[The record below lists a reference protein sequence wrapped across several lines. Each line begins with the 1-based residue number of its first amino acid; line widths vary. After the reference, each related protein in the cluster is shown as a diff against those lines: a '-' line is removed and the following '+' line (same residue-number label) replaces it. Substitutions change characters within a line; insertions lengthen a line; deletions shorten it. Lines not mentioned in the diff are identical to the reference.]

1 MKRVLALLMLAV
13 CALGP
18 ASAAQAQ
25 SAYPTR
31 SVKIICGFPPG
42 TTIDI
47 VLRIFAQKLEAS
59 LGQPFVVENRA
70 GASGNLGNEIAA
82 RAAPDG
88 YTLVVGG
95 VTQAMS
101 MTMFKNV
108 KYDLIKDFDAVAYMS
123 VSPNVLVVNASLGV
137 NSVPELIALAKRQPG
152 ALNYATGGVGTLPHV
167 STEQFAQMTGIKVA
181 HVPYRGT
188 NQAIV
193 DLLGGRVSMMIAP
206 LPTAIPYV
214 KDERLK
220 FLAITSLKRSNLLP
234 ELPPLAETP
243 GLAGF
248 ELSIWQGM
256 WAPKGT
262 PKEAIAR
269 VHDVMNKAAASEE
282 MKTLL
287 ASNGAE
293 PVVASSEEWG
303 AYLVSEVAKWAVVL
317 KTAGITVE

>member
-1 MKRVLALLMLAV
+1 MKRLLPLLMLFA
-13 CALGP
+13 CALTPAP
-18 ASAAQAQ
+18 ASAQG
-25 SAYPTR
+25 AYPNR
-31 SVKIICGFPPG
+31 PVKIICGFPAG
-42 TTIDI
+42 TMIDI

-59 LGQPFVVENRA
+59 LGQPFVIENRA

-88 YTLVVGG
+88 YTLAVGG

-123 VSPNVLVVNASLGV
+123 VSPNVLVVNASLGI
-137 NSVPELIALAKRQPG
+137 NSVAELIERAKKDPG
-152 ALNYATGGVGTLPHV
+152 GLNYATGGVGTLPHV
-167 STEQFAQMTGIKVA
+167 SSEQFAQLTGIKIT

-193 DLLGGRVSMMIAP
+193 DLIGGRVSMMIAP

-214 KDERLK
+214 KDERLR
-220 FLAITSLKRSNLLP
+220 FLAITSLKRSSLLP
-234 ELPPLAETP
+234 DLPPLADQP

-248 ELSIWQGM
+248 ESSIWQGM

-262 PKEAIAR
+262 PKEAIRR
-269 VHDVMNKAAASEE
+269 VHEVMNKAAASDE
-282 MKTLL
+282 MKDLL
-287 ASNGAE
+287 AKNGAE
-293 PVVASSEEWG
+293 PVIATPEEWG
-303 AYLVSEVAKWAVVL
+303 AYLVSEVAKWAQVL
-317 KTAGITVE
+317 KTANITVE

>member
-1 MKRVLALLMLAV
+1 V
-13 CALGP
+13 
-18 ASAAQAQ
+18 AQAQ
-25 SAYPTR
+25 GAYPTR
-31 SVKIICGFPPG
+31 PVKIICGFPPG

-59 LGQPFVVENRA
+59 LGQPFVIENRA
-70 GASGNLGNEIAA
+70 GASGNLGNEMAA

-88 YTLVVGG
+88 YTLAVGG

-123 VSPNVLVVNASLGV
+123 VSPNVLVVPASLGA

-167 STEQFAQMTGIKVA
+167 STEQFAQLTGIKIT

-193 DLLGGRVSMMIAP
+193 DLLGGRVTMMIAP
-206 LPTAIPYV
+206 LPTAIPHI

-220 FLAITSLKRSNLLP
+220 FLAITSLNRSNLLP
-234 ELPPLAETP
+234 GLPPLAETP

-248 ELSIWQGM
+248 ESSIWQGM

-269 VHDVMNKAAASEE
+269 VHDVMNKAAASDE
-282 MKTLL
+282 MKALL

-303 AYLVSEVAKWAVVL
+303 AYLASEVAKWAVVL